1 MRGKNA
7 FTLAS
12 VAFAALAIAMPA
24 IFVTACSDALLGAV
38 SKDVEQALANDP
50 TIEVLRG
57 STPIVDGSVVDWGN
71 NPRDSTID
79 VSFQIKNTGTGNLLL
94 ETPAVVP
101 ELVSDGFSLV
111 SIGDSSVAS
120 GASTTMVLRF
130 HPASASTYDSAVT
143 IASNAKNDASVAF
156 DVTGVG
162 TAPDTDP
169 PTGSVSINSGAAYAT
184 GTGVTLSISAS
195 DTGGGKVTQMEVRN
209 DNAFTGNWQAY
220 ATSLPWSLTAGDG
233 TKAVY
238 IRFRDG
244 SGNLS
249 GGYSDTIIL
258 DTVNLQINSISPIDA
273 ATNQPRATNITIN
286 FSENVDQSTLTASTV
301 YLRVKNGSTV
311 ATTMTKNTSSVTLDP
326 NTDLSY
332 GIDYT
337 VIYTMGIKDLAG
349 RSLSSD
355 GSATFTVERDIWE
368 GVLGNESPAT
378 AYDLDM
384 QNPYGEIG
392 HWFDF
397 VSNLQ
402 EEEWSPPTG
411 ANSTLARLEGMDY
424 YRFTIPADSFVM
436 RVQLFYTND
445 ETNGTIIDSTP
456 TESLSLSVMSGGA
469 GLVAG
474 TIRSDFTYSKDYD
487 DYDVS
492 GRVGEDCLILVQSS
506 NYANRRKYN
515 LRVYVEPGI

>member
-38 SKDVEQALANDP
+38 SRDVEN
-50 TIEVLRG
+50 I
-57 STPIVDGSVVDWGN
+57 
-71 NPRDSTID
+71 
-79 VSFQIKNTGTGNLLL
+79 
-94 ETPAVVP
+94 
-101 ELVSDGFSLV
+101 
-111 SIGDSSVAS
+111 
-120 GASTTMVLRF
+120 
-130 HPASASTYDSAVT
+130 
-143 IASNAKNDASVAF
+143 
-156 DVTGVG
+156 
-162 TAPDTDP
+162 P
-169 PTGSVSINSGAAYAT
+169 PTGVVSINNNAVYST
-184 GTGVTLSISAS
+184 DPSVILMISAS
-195 DTGGGKVTQMEVRN
+195 DIGNGKVTEMEVRN
-209 DNAFTGNWQAY
+209 DNAFTGNWQTY
-220 ATSLPWSLTAGDG
+220 TMSLPWTLTAGDG
-233 TKAVY
+233 TKEVY

-258 DTVNLQINSISPIDA
+258 DTVNPLVNSISPASDA
-273 ATNQPRATNITIN
+273 MNQPRTTNITIN

-301 YLRVKNGSTV
+301 YLRVKNGSTTV
-311 ATTMTKNTSSVTLDP
+311 ATTMSKTANSVTLNPDA
-326 NTDLSY
+326 DLSY

-337 VIYTMGIKDLAG
+337 VYYTTGIKDLAG
-349 RSLSSD
+349 RSIPSA

-368 GVLGNESPAT
+368 GSSGNETPAT
-378 AYDLDM
+378 AFDLDM
-384 QNPYGEIG
+384 QNLRGITG
-392 HWFDF
+392 FWFDF
-397 VSNLQ
+397 VSDQQ
-402 EEEWSPPTG
+402 EEEWLLPKG
-411 ANSTLARLEGMDY
+411 ANSTLARLEGIDY
-424 YRFTIPADSFVM
+424 YRFTIPADSLVM

-474 TIRSDFTYSKDYD
+474 TIHSDFTYSKDYD

-492 GRVGEDCLILVQSS
+492 GIVGDECLILVHSS

-515 LRVYVEPGI
+515 LRVYIEPGI

>member
-7 FTLAS
+7 FTLAG

-38 SKDVEQALANDP
+38 SRDVEQALANDP
-50 TIEVLRG
+50 TIEILRG

-169 PTGSVSINSGAAYAT
+169 PTGSVSINSGATYAI

-368 GVLGNESPAT
+368 GSSGNESSAT
-378 AYDLDM
+378 AYDLDI
-384 QNPYGEIG
+384 QNPHNEIG
-392 HWFDF
+392 YWFDF
-397 VSNLQ
+397 VNDQQIEDWLI
-402 EEEWSPPTG
+402 PTG
-411 ANSTLARLEGMDY
+411 ANSTLARLEGVDY
-424 YRFTIPADSFVM
+424 YRFTIPPESFEM
-436 RVQLFYTND
+436 QIQLFYTND
-445 ETNGTIIDSTP
+445 ETNGTAYDSTP
-456 TESLSLSVMSGGA
+456 TESLSLSVNIGGY
-469 GLVAG
+469 GLVPNR
-474 TIRSDFTYSKDYD
+474 ILRNDTYFKDYD
-487 DYDVS
+487 EYDVS
-492 GRVGEDCLILVQSS
+492 GSVGEDCFILVQSS

-515 LRVYVEPGI
+515 LRVKIQPGI